1 MLAKAV
7 FNVSRRLATWPRTWA
22 EPTCA
27 KAMVAITAT
36 QHFFIL
42 PTLSHLPRPSA
53 GRRLVPSDARKLDGM
68 SAFPAR
74 TEAADYYFRY
84 IDLVPE
90 GDICATLRAQAVD
103 TLALLRGVS
112 DEQSLQRYAPDKW
125 TVRELL
131 NHINDTE
138 RLFVARAF
146 WFARGFDS
154 PLPSFDQ
161 LVAATAA
168 EADTRAWST
177 HVEEFT
183 TIRAATLTFF
193 ENLPADAWMR
203 RASQATIRLRF
214 ERSLT
219 WRRDT

>member
-1 MLAKAV
+1 M
-7 FNVSRRLATWPRTWA
+7 R
-22 EPTCA
+22 
-27 KAMVAITAT
+27 
-36 QHFFIL
+36 Q
-42 PTLSHLPRPSA
+42 
-53 GRRLVPSDARKLDGM
+53 
-68 SAFPAR
+68 
-74 TEAADYYFRY
+74 
-84 IDLVPE
+84 
-90 GDICATLRAQAVD
+90 
-103 TLALLRGVS
+103 
-112 DEQSLQRYAPDKW
+112 DKW

-168 EADTRAWST
+168 EADARAWST

-203 RASQATIRLRF
+203 RGIASDNPFTVRALAYLAAGHVIHHAAILRS
-214 ERSLT
+214 RYLGLA
-219 WRRDT
+219 